1 MTEPQR
7 EYRVDDLARAA
18 GTTVRNVRA
27 YQDRGLLPPPRK
39 QGRVGIYDDGHLA
52 RLRVISELLDRGY
65 TLANIGEILQAWGR
79 GQNVAE
85 LVGLEAAIA
94 APWSDEEPDHVTPE
108 QLVDLFGAPEGED
121 LDLAIELGYLE
132 VEGDRFRVPSP
143 RLLEAAAE
151 LAAAGI
157 PVAAILEHGRR
168 LREDID
174 RVAEQFVGLATEY
187 LFEPLGDTIPADE
200 IPRLAAVVERLRPVA
215 QTVVDA
221 ELAKAM
227 DRHTTQQAGERLQR
241 VLNQQEPESA

>member
-1 MTEPQR
+1 MTS
-7 EYRVDDLARAA
+7 YRVDDLARAA

-39 QGRVGIYDDGHLA
+39 EGRVGIYDDGHLA

-65 TLANIGEILQAWGR
+65 TLANIGEILQAWGQ

-85 LVGLEAAIA
+85 LVGLEVAITG
-94 APWSDEEPDHVTPE
+94 PWSDEQPEYLTVE
-108 QLVDLFGAPEGED
+108 QLSDLFGVPAEPED
-121 LDLAIELGYLE
+121 LEAALELGFLE

-143 RLLEAAAE
+143 RQIRAAAE

-174 RVAEQFVGLATEY
+174 RVAEQFVGLVTEY
-187 LFEPLGDTIPADE
+187 LFDPLGDVIPAE
-200 IPRLAAVVERLRPVA
+200 ELPRLAAVVERLRPVA

-227 DRHTTQQAGERLQR
+227 ERHTAQQAGERLQR
-241 VLNQQEPESA
+241 VLNQQEAESA